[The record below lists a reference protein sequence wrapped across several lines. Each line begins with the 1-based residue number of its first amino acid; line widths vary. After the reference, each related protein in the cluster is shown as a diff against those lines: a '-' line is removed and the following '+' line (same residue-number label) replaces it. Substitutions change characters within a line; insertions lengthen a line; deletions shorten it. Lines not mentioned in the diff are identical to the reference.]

1 MTEHNPEALP
11 YALWVQDALRGV
23 VRRVLEHTARYGL
36 VGEHHFYVSF
46 RTTDAGVHIP
56 NHLRARYPAEMT
68 IVLQHQFWDLEVG
81 TEAFSVSLRF
91 GGRLAPLRIPFSALT
106 AFGDP
111 SVNFGL
117 QFVAP
122 DQDSEDEADE
132 RPEMLP
138 AGGEERE
145 AGAEPGKADGPSNR
159 GKVADDK
166 ADSEKAEGE
175 KTDGEKA
182 DGEKADGG
190 RVIAFDTFRKK

>member
-1 MTEHNPEALP
+1 MTETNPEALP
-11 YALWVQDALRGV
+11 YALWVEDALRGV
-23 VRRVLEHTARYGL
+23 VRRALEHTSRSGL
-36 VGEHHFYVSF
+36 IGDHHFYVSF

-111 SVNFGL
+111 SVSFGL
-117 QFVAP
+117 QFAIP
-122 DQDSEDEADE
+122 DPDSEDEADE
-132 RPEMLP
+132 RPDALL

-145 AGAEPGKADGPSNR
+145 PDAEQGKAAG
-159 GKVADDK
+159 DK
-166 ADSEKAEGE
+166 ADSAKAEGE
-175 KTDGEKA
+175 KAE
-182 DGEKADGG
+182 GEKADGG

>member
-1 MTEHNPEALP
+1 MTENHPEAFP
-11 YALWVQDALRGV
+11 YALWVEDALRGV
-23 VRRVLEHTARYGL
+23 VRRALEHTSRYGL
-36 VGEHHFYVSF
+36 LGDHHFYVSF

-117 QFVAP
+117 QFVTP
-122 DQDSEDEADE
+122 DPDSEDEADE
-132 RPEMLP
+132 R
-138 AGGEERE
+138 AGTTADTGEQGQPGADQG
-145 AGAEPGKADGPSNR
+145 AGD
-159 GKVADDK
+159 VADKGGKIADK
-166 ADSEKAEGE
+166 KAAGD
-175 KTDGEKA
+175 KGDDK
-182 DGEKADGG
+182 DADGG

>member
-117 QFVAP
+117 QFAAP
-122 DQDSEDEADE
+122 DQGSEDEADE
-132 RPEMLP
+132 RPDMLP
-138 AGGEERE
+138 AGGDHGE
-145 AGAEPGKADGPSNR
+145 AGAEQDEADRPGNR
-159 GKVADDK
+159 GKAEGKKAGGDK
-166 ADSEKAEGE
+166 AE
-175 KTDGEKA
+175 
-182 DGEKADGG
+182 GEKADGG
-190 RVIAFDTFRKK
+190 RVIAFDPFRKK